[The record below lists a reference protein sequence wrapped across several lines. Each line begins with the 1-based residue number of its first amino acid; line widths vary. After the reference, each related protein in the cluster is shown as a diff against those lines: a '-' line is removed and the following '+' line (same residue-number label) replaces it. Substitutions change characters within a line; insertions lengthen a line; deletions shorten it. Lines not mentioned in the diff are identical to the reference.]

1 MERAECGHF
10 PASRAHAVRMTFLR
24 HRLTA
29 AAVRSVGP
37 ALSGVALAA
46 PMIAFGAVPAGAAS
60 LPTCAFDHLSAKL
73 TDGEGAAG
81 SQYLTIRFTNT
92 GRHSCVLD
100 GHPGVSLVTASHRQ
114 VGLTAKR
121 ANDSVRTVRLDPG
134 EKADAVLRITNALN
148 YPKAQCKPTAV
159 RALRVIPPDSTRSF
173 YLTLHTTTCAK
184 DVRTMTINAVGH
196 H

>member
-1 MERAECGHF
+1 MRPF
-10 PASRAHAVRMTFLR
+10 PDTAAHAVRMNFLR
-24 HRLTA
+24 HRRTA
-29 AAVRSVGP
+29 AA
-37 ALSGVALAA
+37 AAGVALAA
-46 PMIAFGAVPAGAAS
+46 PLIAFGAAPAGAAS
-60 LPTCAFDHLSAKL
+60 LPTCTFGHLSAKL
-73 TDGEGAAG
+73 AGGDAAAG

-100 GHPGVSLVTASHRQ
+100 GHPGVSLVTANHRR

-121 ANDSVRTVRLDPG
+121 ATDTVRTVRLDPG

-148 YPKAQCKPTAV
+148 YPKSTCKPTAV

-184 DVRTMTINAVGH
+184 AVRTMTINAVRH